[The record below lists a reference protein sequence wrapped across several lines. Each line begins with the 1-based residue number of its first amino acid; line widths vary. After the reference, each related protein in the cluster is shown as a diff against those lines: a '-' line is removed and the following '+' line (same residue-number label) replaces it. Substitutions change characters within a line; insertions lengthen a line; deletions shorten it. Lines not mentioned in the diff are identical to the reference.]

1 MAPSLRALQVA
12 QLGEA
17 GEQGGMG
24 GGGSKGGSRPSMA
37 GGRLE
42 DSRVSTR
49 LACLQG
55 EEGETL
61 KEHRN
66 GLAGG

>member
-1 MAPSLRALQVA
+1 MAPSLRTLQVA

-17 GEQGGMG
+17 GAQGGMG
-24 GGGSKGGSRPSMA
+24 RGGGKSGCRPSMA

-42 DSRVSTR
+42 ASRVSTR
-49 LACLQG
+49 PACLQG
-55 EEGETL
+55 EEGETV